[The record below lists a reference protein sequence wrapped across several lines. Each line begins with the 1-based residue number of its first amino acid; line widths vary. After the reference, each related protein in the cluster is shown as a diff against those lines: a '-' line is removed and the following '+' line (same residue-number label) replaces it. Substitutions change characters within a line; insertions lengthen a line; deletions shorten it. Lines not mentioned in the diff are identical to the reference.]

1 MSLMKPICT
10 RATERDLVPD
20 INPVAFKYSYLQT
33 PNPTI
38 NYPLP
43 WYCGISTKDSTGP
56 FTYETNQVSL
66 ILARMQNA
74 LWCIGT
80 AALKSQVALY
90 PHPKYPRSCD
100 RPQVRVLQ
108 KKRIF
113 TQTETFSTEVPFTGR
128 PWLATT
134 IEIRI
139 PVARQGGCQGNHVWF
154 YNLFA
159 PVVEQIT
166 AVKRITQSFRESG
179 SHHHHHWLCLS
190 EASGEGQLVVS
201 QGLPIE
207 VHP

>member
-1 MSLMKPICT
+1 MALMSLMKPICT

-108 KKRIF
+108 KKKDIHPDRDVF
-113 TQTETFSTEVPFTGR
+113 H
-128 PWLATT
+128 
-134 IEIRI
+134 
-139 PVARQGGCQGNHVWF
+139 GGAF
-154 YNLFA
+154 YRSSLTCDHNRD
-159 PVVEQIT
+159 QN
-166 AVKRITQSFRESG
+166 S
-179 SHHHHHWLCLS
+179 CC
-190 EASGEGQLVVS
+190 
-201 QGLPIE
+201 
-207 VHP
+207 